1 MKYERNIMNL
11 HDVELFNMITNNWGN
26 WGRGTTTT
34 WKRDVILDKIFVGLA
49 KKLEKKSEKSA

>member
-1 MKYERNIMNL
+1 MNL

-34 WKRDVILDKIFVGLA
+34 WKREVILDKIFVGLA